1 MMSRARLDTVSQ
13 DVKMH
18 TEEKITTKKPM
29 SKLEKAPKRRVSR
42 EMAVN
47 EARALSMLQ
56 RMSNLDS
63 DF

>member
-18 TEEKITTKKPM
+18 TAEKITVKKPM